1 MRAALGIVSLLLA
14 LAVVGLL
21 AKKQLAS
28 TRSAV
33 PVLVL
38 VQPAAGAPDAG
49 TGTGAAPPANVR
61 MQSQQVQQQYKQ
73 AVEGLVQHP
82 RPMPDDAQ

>member
-1 MRAALGIVSLLLA
+1 MRAVLGIVSLLLV

-33 PVLVL
+33 PVLV
-38 VQPAAGAPDAG
+38 QPAAGVPDAG
-49 TGTGAAPPANVR
+49 TGVAPPANVR

-73 AVEGLVQHP
+73 AVENALQQA
-82 RPMPDDAQ
+82 RPEPDDAK

>member
-33 PVLVL
+33 PVL